1 MYQKVERTQKKSLI
15 GIRRRSMTIE
25 KIIITGDFLR
35 QPDTDLHNC
44 RVINNINI
52 FSILFKDI
60 FKEITDLP
68 VEICFDSLNKLRED
82 IYIGHNFSVPL
93 KYDYWQKIFYNNE
106 IKPEIQNKILKYFKN
121 SLIIGIE
128 IPEILCNY
136 FDSLNIPYIDFIIH
150 PIRYMDDLALG
161 LRTNNLN
168 IYKKLIKYQI
178 NIDYFKLQATY
189 LKIAY
194 NSRRTTNTIHP
205 NSCVIFGQTHEDIS
219 ILKPDKTFANIL
231 DYKDRITEFA
241 NKYDHIYLK
250 PHPYN
255 SNYADVIEFLN
266 SFKNKFSILNNAN
279 PYDLYSNNN
288 VELCTALSSGS
299 LYEAKYFGKKIEYLY
314 KQPFKHGED
323 YIEKSLNEYNYKEIF
338 ITVYKYFL
346 KYTFWISI
354 LSDIIDIKEK
364 KEDIDIDLPNIFRYA
379 AQGIWSFD
387 DNKSVTCERRL
398 NNLEKRLKGNILNRI
413 LYKK

>member
-1 MYQKVERTQKKSLI
+1 M
-15 GIRRRSMTIE
+15 
-25 KIIITGDFLR
+25 
-35 QPDTDLHNC
+35 
-44 RVINNINI
+44 
-52 FSILFKDI
+52 
-60 FKEITDLP
+60 
-68 VEICFDSLNKLRED
+68 
-82 IYIGHNFSVPL
+82 
-93 KYDYWQKIFYNNE
+93 
-106 IKPEIQNKILKYFKN
+106 
-121 SLIIGIE
+121 
-128 IPEILCNY
+128 
-136 FDSLNIPYIDFIIH
+136 
-150 PIRYMDDLALG
+150 
-161 LRTNNLN
+161 
-168 IYKKLIKYQI
+168 
-178 NIDYFKLQATY
+178 
-189 LKIAY
+189 
-194 NSRRTTNTIHP
+194 
-205 NSCVIFGQTHEDIS
+205 
-219 ILKPDKTFANIL
+219 
-231 DYKDRITEFA
+231 
-241 NKYDHIYLK
+241 
-250 PHPYN
+250 
-255 SNYADVIEFLN
+255 
-266 SFKNKFSILNNAN
+266 
-279 PYDLYSNNN
+279 YSNNN